1 MVAALL
7 TNTEQA
13 RGGIYN
19 EEALIKALDAG
30 LIAGA
35 GIDVFTSEPIE
46 PGSAAEKLASHPKV
60 VATPHLGASTVEAQE
75 NVSLDVCTKVVHVL
89 HGDMPREAVNI
100 PLMLPEEYRKLQ
112 PFVGLVERMGDLYT
126 QHFVG
131 ERGGMIGGR
140 KFELIYQGELA
151 GVSNTRPLMAALV
164 KGLMSSISDSGGR
177 DVNIVNAGLIAK
189 EKGISISETHAREGK
204 EMVYASLVTLR
215 SYAGGEGAEQVIE
228 GFVSGQ
234 AVYISRLD
242 KFTANFVPEGT
253 MLLLHNYDEPGKIGD
268 VGVILGSHGVNIN
281 FMQVASLDQTVL
293 AAGESNGT
301 KKRKGETEALMI
313 LGVGGDVTKQVL
325 EQLRQSE
332 GILDVNLVRL

>member
-1 MVAALL
+1 M
-7 TNTEQA
+7 
-13 RGGIYN
+13 
-19 EEALIKALDAG
+19 IKALDEG
-30 LIAGA
+30 RIAGA

-89 HGDMPREAVNI
+89 HGDMPREAVNV

-164 KGLMSSISDSGGR
+164 KGLTSSISDSGGR
-177 DVNIVNAGLIAK
+177 DVNIVNASLIAK
-189 EKGISISETHAREGK
+189 EKGISIRETHAREDK

-293 AAGESNGT
+293 AAGQGNEA

-313 LGVGGDVTKQVL
+313 LGVGGDVTKEVL
-325 EQLRQSE
+325 AQLRQSE
-332 GILDVNLVRL
+332 GILDVNLVKL